1 MTEGPI
7 GFEPKID
14 SAEPLQPLKVMEYP
28 PNAAFFFA
36 MLSPPSRRSL
46 ERKRNRVHLPCRMPK
61 GNLAARRL
69 RSGRG
74 YYRRFTRGKKEKNT
88 IRGGGPPRRG
98 RGGGDQPEDGLTL
111 PSHGG
116 TVPA

>member
-1 MTEGPI
+1 
-7 GFEPKID
+7 
-14 SAEPLQPLKVMEYP
+14 
-28 PNAAFFFA
+28 
-36 MLSPPSRRSL
+36 MLSPPARRSL

-88 IRGGGPPRRG
+88 IRGGGAPRRG
-98 RGGGDQPEDGLTL
+98 RGGWG
-111 PSHGG
+111 SAGG
-116 TVPA
+116 WLDAAEPRRYSTSVVRAHAGARGTRAERAA